1 MNLPLNI
8 DWQQILLHMF
18 NFVILAGG
26 LYILL
31 YKPVKDFMDKRT
43 AYYQGLSDEAQQK
56 LDHADELEKQ
66 YNDKLRQADEQ
77 AGEVIKKA
85 QEDASAQAQ
94 SILDKAQA
102 QSERIIAQA
111 QSAAQLERQKAVQQ
125 AKEDIV
131 DLAVAATARM
141 MQSKENDHE

>member
-26 LYILL
+26 LYMLL
-31 YKPVKDFMDKRT
+31 YKPVKAFMDKRT
-43 AYYQGLSDEAQQK
+43 AYYQSLSDDAQQK
-56 LDHADELEKQ
+56 LDHAGELERQ
-66 YNDKLRQADEQ
+66 YDDRLRQADEQ
-77 AGEVIKKA
+77 AAEVIRKA
-85 QEDASAQAQ
+85 QDDASAQAQ
-94 SILDKAQA
+94 AILDKAQA
-102 QSERIIAQA
+102 QSERIMAQA
-111 QSAAQLERQKAVQQ
+111 QSSAQQERQKALQQ
-125 AKEDIV
+125 AREDIV

>member
-31 YKPVKDFMDKRT
+31 YKPVKGFMDKRT
-43 AYYQGLSDEAQQK
+43 AYYQGLDDEAKQK

-85 QEDASAQAQ
+85 QDDASAQAQ

-111 QSAAQLERQKAVQQ
+111 QSAAQQERQKAVQQ

>member
-43 AYYQGLSDEAQQK
+43 AYYQSLSDEAQQK

-66 YNDKLRQADEQ
+66 YADKLRQTDEQ
-77 AGEVIKKA
+77 ASDVIKKA

-94 SILDKAQA
+94 AILDKAQA

-111 QSAAQLERQKAVQQ
+111 QSTAQQERQKAVQQ
-125 AKEDIV
+125 AREDIV